1 MAARRRNNS
10 EWSVEQAALR
20 IFDPEQPSAVQMTP
34 AVEAPQ
40 PAPGPRVVG
49 DPDGWVRVGD
59 LVASE
64 QDRDKREAFARQ
76 LQRHC
81 GELAEAG
88 DKGVEKRGG
97 EWCLSPFARM
107 PSGESVAEFRAVVMG
122 QVAERLCGL
131 PLGPNVRKAWLEGTA
146 KHRRHLLDG
155 FQLQELREQHAAG
168 CRGLGA
174 RERDRRFN
182 AEGRDFAAKH
192 GYGHVRDL
200 ARAADKFRREILAD
214 RDPDQRG
221 RPRHDQV
228 AEDIR
233 CTPEAWDHF
242 KSEFLTPQRK
252 SVQLCWILTRDV
264 AEARGWVWPKYEPI
278 NRRRRRELPPSIA
291 DYTRLGPRRWE
302 AKYQTYI
309 QRDRVAQ
316 YAANECWICD
326 HTRENFWSVS
336 RGRWVRRWLTI
347 WVDAATGRIL
357 SWARSLQ
364 PNSDIILATF
374 YHAVRAH
381 GAPLHVVFDN
391 GKEFKARSVAGGR
404 KRFDR
409 ERVDGVMGRHG
420 IGVTYTEPYHG
431 ESKGVCEREFGVFG
445 ERLWKLIPT
454 YCGANPGERPE
465 TLNADLKAGRISVPT
480 EEEIDTAYTN
490 WVEARNNE
498 PREALG
504 GRNPVEHYAL
514 NAIPRRT
521 APDEVLAELCLP
533 ETDCVVGRLGVQVRG
548 HWYGQDELR
557 LKPLFSQ
564 TVKVRFD
571 PLDAE
576 RVSVFDQEGRF
587 IVHCF
592 NRRLRGVIQDD
603 IREAKHRKKAAV
615 KLVKEAHKVSRDSL
629 ASKTTLAQQVAA
641 QRRYIEALAAQRI
654 AVGAEGQA
662 DPRGVQLLPGAG
674 EAAASLAALQR
685 RSSEQRSVASAAER
699 LAALGRVVESVEP
712 APLGFSYA
720 RFAQGC
726 PDALGTG
733 GSWGARERRDLA
745 REREELLGTP
755 STGDEPPAGPD
766 QFQFLRELGED
777 PDWQP
782 PPPLKESLDDDDFAP
797 AEPEPPAPMR
807 NVLADLATGDE
818 TDTAAAHHVGQ
829 GGGYA

>member
-1 MAARRRNNS
+1 VG
-10 EWSVEQAALR
+10 EPALR
-20 IFDPEQPSAVQMTP
+20 IFDPNEPSAAQGTP
-34 AVEAPQ
+34 AVEAPK
-40 PAPGPRVVG
+40 PGPRLTVDPLGLISTRELVPVW
-49 DPDGWVRVGD
+49 PDGPTEDAKARNVRRYAEGLAQNPETAGFVEKISNCWHFSPLAPDPTMPPESGSTLRD
-59 LVASE
+59 FLFLRTGRVVHDMLGMHVTAALAEQMPTWSEPKRGRFFAMCELV
-64 QDRDKREAFARQ
+64 RQ
-76 LQRHC
+76 LREHEQRFA
-81 GELAEAG
+81 GLAQ
-88 DKGVEKRGG
+88 
-97 EWCLSPFARM
+97 P
-107 PSGESVAEFRAVVMG
+107 
-122 QVAERLCGL
+122 
-131 PLGPNVRKAWLEGTA
+131 
-146 KHRRHLLDG
+146 
-155 FQLQELREQHAAG
+155 
-168 CRGLGA
+168 
-174 RERDRRFN
+174 ERDRLFRADPERQRFCT
-182 AEGRDFAAKH
+182 EH
-192 GYGHVRDL
+192 GIKDWSARSVRE
-200 ARAADKFRREILAD
+200 FRRDTERGID
-214 RDPDQRG
+214 WWQPG

-228 AEDIR
+228 AEDTR

-242 KSEFLTPQRK
+242 KSQFLMPQRK
-252 SVQLCWILTRDV
+252 SVRLCWILTRD
-264 AEARGWVWPKYEPI
+264 EAGKRGWTWPKERTI
-278 NRRRRRELPPSIA
+278 ARRVKRELPPSIA
-291 DYTRLGPRRWE
+291 DYTRLGARRWE

-316 YAANECWICD
+316 YAANENWICD
-326 HTRENFWSVS
+326 HTRENFWSIS
-336 RGRWVRRWLTI
+336 RGRWVRKWLTI

-391 GKEFKARSVAGGR
+391 GKDFRAKSVAGGR

-445 ERLWKLIPT
+445 ERVWKLIPT
-454 YCGANPGERPE
+454 YCGADPGERPE

-480 EEEIDTAYTN
+480 DEEIDAAYTS
-490 WVEARNNE
+490 WIEARNNE
-498 PREALG
+498 PREALSKAT
-504 GRNPVEHYAL
+504 PIEHYER

-557 LKPLFSQ
+557 LKPLFGQ

-592 NRRLRGVIQDD
+592 DRRLRGVNQDD

-641 QRRYIEALAAQRI
+641 QRRYIEGLAAQRI
-654 AVGAEGQA
+654 AVGVEGQA
-662 DPRGVQLLPGAG
+662 DPGPRNIELLRGAG

-685 RSSEQRSVASAAER
+685 RNPEHPSVPSGLER
-699 LAALGRVVESVEP
+699 MAALGQTVEP
-712 APLGFSYA
+712 AEADPPVSYR
-720 RFAQGC
+720 RFCGQTVEPMDEGPTVGERWA
-726 PDALGTG
+726 ALY
-733 GSWGARERRDLA
+733 RRDEGEHP
-745 REREELLGTP
+745 ERAQEYW
-755 STGDEPPAGPD
+755 
-766 QFQFLRELGED
+766 LRELADEPSDGPRPE
-777 PDWQP
+777 
-782 PPPLKESLDDDDFAP
+782 LKETLDECDFTDDCAP
-797 AEPEPPAPMR
+797 DRPEPGSPVR
-807 NVLADLATGDE
+807 NVLAEIGDG
-818 TDTAAAHHVGQ
+818 AGQ